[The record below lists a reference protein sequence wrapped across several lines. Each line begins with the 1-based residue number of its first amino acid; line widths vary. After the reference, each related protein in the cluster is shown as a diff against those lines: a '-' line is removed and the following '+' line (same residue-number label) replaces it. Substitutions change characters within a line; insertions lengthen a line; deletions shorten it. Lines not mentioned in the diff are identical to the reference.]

1 MMGNLILVMAG
12 GAVGSGARHLVG
24 HASLSLFGP
33 GYPWGTLTVNIV
45 GSLAMGVLA
54 GLLARDLVVG
64 GDAARLVIGVGML
77 GGFTTFS
84 AFSLDAVLMAERGGW
99 VAALPYILASVVG
112 SIVALIAGLQ
122 LVRAVT
128 A

>member
-1 MMGNLILVMAG
+1 MNSLFLVMAG
-12 GAVGSGARHLVG
+12 GAVGAGARHLVG
-24 HASLSLFGP
+24 RASMAIFGP
-33 GYPWGTLTVNIV
+33 GYPWGTLAINIL

-54 GLLARDLVVG
+54 GLLARGLVAG
-64 GDAARLVIGVGML
+64 GETVRLLVGVGLL

-99 VAALPYILASVVG
+99 IAALPYILASVIG
-112 SIVALIAGLQ
+112 SIGALIGGLQ

>member
-1 MMGNLILVMAG
+1 MGTLILVMAG
-12 GAVGSGARHLVG
+12 GAVGAGARHLVG
-24 HASLSLFGP
+24 RASLSLFGP
-33 GYPWGTLTVNIV
+33 GYPWGTLAVNIV

-54 GLLARDLVVG
+54 GMLARGLVAG
-64 GDAARLVIGVGML
+64 GEAARLLIGVGLL

-99 VAALPYILASVVG
+99 ITALPYILASVVG
-112 SIVALIAGLQ
+112 SIVALVAGLQ

>member
-1 MMGNLILVMAG
+1 MGTLILVMAG
-12 GAVGSGARHLVG
+12 GAVGAGARHLVG
-24 HASLSLFGP
+24 RASLSLFGP
-33 GYPWGTLTVNIV
+33 GYPWGTLAVNIV

-54 GLLARDLVVG
+54 GMLARGLVAG
-64 GDAARLVIGVGML
+64 GEAARLLIGVGVL

-99 VAALPYILASVVG
+99 IAALPYILASVIG
-112 SIVALIAGLQ
+112 SIVALVAGLQ

>member
-1 MMGNLILVMAG
+1 MGTLILVMAG
-12 GAVGSGARHLVG
+12 GAVGAGARHLVG
-24 HASLSLFGP
+24 RASLSLFGP
-33 GYPWGTLTVNIV
+33 GYPWGTLAVNIV

-54 GLLARDLVVG
+54 GMLSRGLVAG
-64 GDAARLVIGVGML
+64 GEAARLLIGVGLL

-99 VAALPYILASVVG
+99 IAALPYILASVIG
-112 SIVALIAGLQ
+112 SIVALVAGLH

>member
-1 MMGNLILVMAG
+1 MGNLLIVMVG
-12 GAVGSGARHLVG
+12 GAVGAGARHLVG
-24 HASLSLFGP
+24 RASLSLFGP
-33 GYPWGTLTVNIV
+33 GYPWGTLAVNIV

-54 GLLARDLVVG
+54 GLLARGLVAG
-64 GDAARLVIGVGML
+64 GETTRLLLGVGLL

-84 AFSLDAVLMAERGGW
+84 AFSLDAVLLAERGDWG
-99 VAALPYILASVVG
+99 AALAYILASVIG
-112 SIVALIAGLQ
+112 SIVALAGGLQ

>member
-1 MMGNLILVMAG
+1 MNSLFLVMAG
-12 GAVGSGARHLVG
+12 GAVGAGARHLVG
-24 HASLSLFGP
+24 RASLAIFGP
-33 GYPWGTLTVNIV
+33 GYPWGTLAINIL

-54 GLLARDLVVG
+54 GLLARGLVAG
-64 GDAARLVIGVGML
+64 GEAARLLIGVGLL

-99 VAALPYILASVVG
+99 IAALPYILASVIG

-122 LVRAVT
+122 IVRAVT